1 MKRIIYLLVLIF
13 TTANCVSA
21 QSKDETT
28 IRRLLEEQRL
38 DWNTGDKEK
47 FMGTYWQSDSLMF
60 IGKSGVTYG
69 WQNTLNNY
77 KKGYPDTAAM
87 GKLQFDILEVKRLS
101 VMYFFAVA
109 FFKISRSI
117 RSRSFSARRRRFSS
131 STANADGCDF
141 AANARDPSAANCSRH
156 LRSRF

>member
-101 VMYFFAVA
+101 VMYFFVVG
-109 FFKISRSI
+109 KWHLTRSI
-117 RSRSFSARRRRFSS
+117 GDVF
-131 STANADGCDF
+131 CQ
-141 AANARDPSAANCSRH
+141 P
-156 LRSRF
+156 

>member
-1 MKRIIYLLVLIF
+1 MKRIIYILIMF
-13 TTANCVSA
+13 LISANTISA

-28 IRRLLEEQRL
+28 ILGLLEEQRL
-38 DWNTGDKEK
+38 AWNTGDKEK
-47 FMGTYWQSDSLMF
+47 FMVTYWQNDSLMF

-101 VMYFFAVA
+101 VMYFFVVG
-109 FFKISRSI
+109 KWHLTRSI
-117 RSRSFSARRRRFSS
+117 GDVGGHFTLLFKKVKNKWVIVADHSS
-131 STANADGCDF
+131 
-141 AANARDPSAANCSRH
+141 
-156 LRSRF
+156 